1 MRHVHGQM
9 QISLSKKKLALCRL
23 GDNIGP
29 MEILGKYSA
38 AWTLVIF
45 LMIGLYFLIKA
56 LLGYGRISRDA
67 ETEFTFRE
75 KDGTLDT
82 GKKDGF
88 IRAYRRFYA
97 PRKDKYR
104 GLGILAATLL
114 TVPGIRLFEYVSEKI
129 WIWAG
134 KPYEFGPSTLLWQFM
149 LFFALIAFWGLIFLL
164 VAQIYH
170 KRAPVTFRDELIKE
184 GV

>member
-1 MRHVHGQM
+1 
-9 QISLSKKKLALCRL
+9 
-23 GDNIGP
+23 

-38 AWTLVIF
+38 GWTLVVF
-45 LMIGLYFLIKA
+45 LLIGLYFLIKS

-67 ETEFTFRE
+67 ETEFAFRE
-75 KDGTLDT
+75 KQGSV
-82 GKKDGF
+82 GINKRDGF

-104 GLGILAATLL
+104 GIGIVAATVL
-114 TVPGIRLFEYVSEKI
+114 TVPGIRLFEYVSERI
-129 WIWAG
+129 WVMAG

-149 LFFALIAFWGLIFLL
+149 LFFALIAFWGLIFLV